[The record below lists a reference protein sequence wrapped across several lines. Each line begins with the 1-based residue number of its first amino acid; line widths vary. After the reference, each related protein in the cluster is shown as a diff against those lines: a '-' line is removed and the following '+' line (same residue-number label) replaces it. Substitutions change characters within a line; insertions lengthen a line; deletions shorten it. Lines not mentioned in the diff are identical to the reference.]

1 MSEETIL
8 DTCGCC
14 QGIQPLTPA
23 SLENPPGL
31 STIAYRIGTHTTF
44 KETMLAG
51 LSRRRALDRLTTR
64 ESDDPA
70 IALVDA
76 AATMLDVLTFYQ
88 ERIANE
94 GYLRTATERRS
105 ILELARSVG
114 YELSPGMA
122 ASTYLAFE
130 LETAPVSPR
139 RVTIEKGV
147 KVQSLPGPGEQ
158 PQTFETIEKIEART
172 EWNILKP
179 QQTQLHY
186 PAKDDTAAYIQG
198 VNSNLKVGDG
208 LLFIGS
214 TGETET
220 REFRRVDHVE
230 VDAKSGTTR
239 VTWVEKLTEAAT
251 EVHTFRQKA
260 ALFGHNAPDWL
271 AMSKEVKENYLGTTY
286 DKTQHKDWP
295 YTAPTGD
302 AEKTLNLD
310 SRYPSIT
317 AQSWVVVERP
327 DLTSPILAKVTKV
340 YEVVA
345 TGFTLSSNVTQLTLD
360 KGVEQDT
367 LAQVRQTSLLV
378 QSEELPLAETPL
390 LKDFRVAPEVTVS
403 LGKGTLTP
411 LAGNRIAG
419 NRIVLDRL
427 VEGLQKGQTLIVSGK
442 LIRVMVK
449 AANLK
454 LRSADGGTERPLSPG
469 ETLRVLEPPTCVWR
483 LPIKRVPPI
492 FVPWQAIRRGLG
504 LPSTR
509 PFGSLAKPV
518 LGPLAKGLGPH
529 IKATLE
535 PDIVGIPGFHSMPW
549 PEPSGGDG
557 SKVSWHLQDAEGF
570 EGLVAAEPS
579 AFALVSA
586 AEDDPVV
593 SEVAVLKE
601 TPAAEGKARTVLEF
615 TEALA
620 YLYDRATVRIYAN
633 IARAT
638 HGETKREVLGSGQA
652 GQPFQRFVLKQKPLT
667 YISAPTST
675 GRESTLEVRVND
687 IRWEEAPS
695 LYARGP
701 KDPTYIAR
709 LADDGTV
716 SVQFGD
722 GVMGARLPTGV
733 ENVVATY
740 RVGTGLAGLVKA
752 NQISLLMTRPLG
764 VKGVT
769 NPLAPTGAADPE
781 TRDQARRNAPRTVL
795 TLDRIVSLK
804 DYEDFALAFSG
815 IGKAQAVELRRGET
829 RLVHLTVAAADGGRV
844 EPTSELYKN
853 LTASIAAQ
861 SDEHQ
866 PFVVESYTPRQFNV
880 AAKVR
885 IHPEYL
891 PEKVL
896 AAMRQALLETF
907 SFEARSFGQPVTGSE
922 VIAVMQ
928 RVAGVVA
935 VDLDFLYFAGQPMSL
950 PPDLRLKV
958 EIARWDG
965 SRVLP
970 AELLT
975 INPNGIEL
983 SEVKP

>member
-1 MSEETIL
+1 
-8 DTCGCC
+8 
-14 QGIQPLTPA
+14 
-23 SLENPPGL
+23 
-31 STIAYRIGTHTTF
+31 
-44 KETMLAG
+44 
-51 LSRRRALDRLTTR
+51 
-64 ESDDPA
+64 
-70 IALVDA
+70 
-76 AATMLDVLTFYQ
+76 
-88 ERIANE
+88 
-94 GYLRTATERRS
+94 
-105 ILELARSVG
+105 
-114 YELSPGMA
+114 
-122 ASTYLAFE
+122 
-130 LETAPVSPR
+130 
-139 RVTIEKGV
+139 
-147 KVQSLPGPGEQ
+147 
-158 PQTFETIEKIEART
+158 
-172 EWNILKP
+172 
-179 QQTQLHY
+179 
-186 PAKDDTAAYIQG
+186 
-198 VNSNLKVGDG
+198 
-208 LLFIGS
+208 
-214 TGETET
+214 
-220 REFRRVDHVE
+220 

-239 VTWVEKLTEAAT
+239 VTWVGGLTEAAK

-260 ALFGHNAPDWL
+260 ALFGHNAPDWKTL
-271 AMSKEVKENYLGTTY
+271 PVSLRIGERHPTTGALIDGAFKDRENSWADAPFAKGTTEIY
-286 DKTQHKDWP
+286 L
-295 YTAPTGD
+295 D
-302 AEKTLNLD
+302 AVHNQITTKSWIVLASPNYVEAYRVVQVGEETRADFNL
-310 SRYPSIT
+310 S
-317 AQSWVVVERP
+317 
-327 DLTSPILAKVTKV
+327 AKVTRLTISGENIEKFSPRNATV
-340 YEVVA
+340 YA
-345 TGFTLSSNVTQLTLD
+345 
-360 KGVEQDT
+360 
-367 LAQVRQTSLLV
+367 

-390 LKDFRVAPEVTVS
+390 LEDFLVAPGVTVS

-411 LAGNRIAG
+411 LAG

-469 ETLRVLEPPTCVWR
+469 ETLRVLESPTWVWR
-483 LPIKRVPPI
+483 LPIRRVPPI

-509 PFGSLAKPV
+509 PFGPLAKPA
-518 LGPLAKGLGPH
+518 LGSLAKGLGPH

-535 PDIVGIPGFHSMPW
+535 PDIMGIPGFHSMPW

-570 EGLVAAEPS
+570 EGLVTAEPS

-601 TPAAEGKARTVLEF
+601 TPAAEEKARTVLEF

-633 IARAT
+633 VARAT

-667 YISAPTST
+667 YISAPTPS

-687 IRWEEAPS
+687 LRWEEVPS
-695 LYARGP
+695 LHGRGP
-701 KDPTYIAR
+701 RDPVYTVR

-722 GVMGARLPTGV
+722 GVMGARLPTGM

-752 NQISLLMTRPLG
+752 NQLTLLMTRPLG

-804 DYEDFALAFSG
+804 DYEDFALAFAG

-885 IHPEYL
+885 IHPDYL

-896 AAMRQALLETF
+896 AAVRQALLETF
-907 SFEARSFGQPVTGSE
+907 SFEARSFGQPVSGSE

-928 RVAGVVA
+928 RMAGVVA
-935 VDLDFLYFAGQPMSL
+935 VDLDFLYYAGQPMSL
-950 PPDLRLKV
+950 PQDLRLKA

-965 SRVLP
+965 SRVLL